1 MSWVDQK
8 LENIVKKSP
17 RHRSRAQEGPFEGV
31 VPLTMLRALLVVGAS
46 GEPSAAQQT
55 IASVQP
61 VRRAVQRTRPRA
73 PPRPDPIRAAGE

>member
-31 VPLTMLRALLVVGAS
+31 VPLTMLRALLVRCHVAAS
-46 GEPSAAQQT
+46 
-55 IASVQP
+55 IA
-61 VRRAVQRTRPRA
+61 RH
-73 PPRPDPIRAAGE
+73 AGESVVT